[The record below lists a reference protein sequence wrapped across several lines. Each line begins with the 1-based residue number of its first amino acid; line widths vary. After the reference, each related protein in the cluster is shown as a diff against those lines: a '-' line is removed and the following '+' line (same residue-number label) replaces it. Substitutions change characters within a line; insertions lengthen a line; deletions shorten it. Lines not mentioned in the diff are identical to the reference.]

1 MARKIESNNPCVRLL
16 SSILDLAKDGEISSV
31 VVLYI
36 TEDGES
42 CRGRGGDLEGD
53 HQNLVYLCEA
63 EKRELL
69 MIAED
74 DE

>member
-1 MARKIESNNPCVRLL
+1 MPRE
-16 SSILDLAKDGEISSV
+16 
-31 VVLYI
+31 
-36 TEDGES
+36 
-42 CRGRGGDLEGD
+42 GGDLEGD

-63 EKRELL
+63 GKRELL

>member
-42 CRGRGGDLEGD
+42 CRGRG
-53 HQNLVYLCEA
+53 A
-63 EKRELL
+63 T
-69 MIAED
+69 
-74 DE
+74 